1 MTGAGAN
8 GGPPL
13 AGAADFTGTQYQ
25 GMNAIEGSFALSFG
39 FEIAVNTAGE
49 FFKNLAGVGLGYAN
63 VYASQ
68 IGSLIGGTVPAQMFI
83 LLHELAHYFLANG
96 FIMNDPTKAQQA
108 ANNDMIWK
116 NCSQTIQGLGLG
128 TGIV

>member
-1 MTGAGAN
+1 MSRGSQGGNVNIFNEYFNGLTGAGAN

-49 FFKNLAGVGLGYAN
+49 FFKNLAGVGL
-63 VYASQ
+63 VMR
-68 IGSLIGGTVPAQMFI
+68 MFMR
-83 LLHELAHYFLANG
+83 LR
-96 FIMNDPTKAQQA
+96 
-108 ANNDMIWK
+108 
-116 NCSQTIQGLGLG
+116 
-128 TGIV
+128 

>member
-1 MTGAGAN
+1 
-8 GGPPL
+8 
-13 AGAADFTGTQYQ
+13 
-25 GMNAIEGSFALSFG
+25 
-39 FEIAVNTAGE
+39 
-49 FFKNLAGVGLGYAN
+49 
-63 VYASQ
+63 
-68 IGSLIGGTVPAQMFI
+68 MFI